1 MRYHHFYEIPDLPI
15 DAFKH
20 IGDRKIRPQGGGSI
34 PVVSDVI
41 DGAGDLI
48 NQGAKAVETQVVAP
62 VANAIDNTIKGIEQD
77 PLGSAAKIATAI
89 YAPAYLPAVVAADA
103 VAKGAPL
110 DKALEQAA
118 ITYAGQTAGSYVNS
132 AVDSAGAANT
142 YDTNLGSQQS
152 NMLAAQESG
161 MGTAG
166 DVAGNVAGSAASS
179 IVRGQDALTAL
190 KNSGVSA
197 GTTAV
202 TAEIPGFS
210 DLSPSAQKAVNVVV
224 ASTLQGGDPSQA
236 LVTSAINS
244 GIAEARNQVNAP
256 PAGALPGGTQVAST
270 DGGLPTVSVSGSP
283 IYAESSTANTVKA
296 PFGFDLM
303 PATLSD
309 QRPEGAYYDQFQN
322 AWFMPNQDAQNLQTQ
337 LQNQTTSD
345 PLTAQE
351 APSGDVNVTNA
362 PTGGLP
368 TAPVV
373 DAATSTVTPSTL
385 DTVAQTNQAALNA
398 AIQSNNPDLVS
409 AVVNNNTPVITALA
423 GGDVTTATNLVGG
436 SSNVPA
442 PPEVNQNQTAVSD
455 TKPPVS
461 EIPEIVVTAPRP
473 DPYTGDIQL
482 DLSGSPTTTGVSGT
496 GQQTT
501 GPLTNL
507 ASTPVQTSSSSVL
520 PTAAAAAAAAAG
532 ANQMGTTGTS
542 DVQLDYTPHFV
553 KGSQINLVG
562 APTFEPTYITPQQMQ
577 MQAPSP
583 YTPGMMGYAE
593 GSSVSMQPQF
603 TRGRAQFLQGLM
615 TPMTR
620 PQVGHM
626 QFQRHSEG
634 HSVDGGEHVP
644 EFYSE
649 GGLKSID
656 HTYVT
661 GDGDGTSDS
670 IPAMLA
676 NGEFV
681 IPADVVASLGNG
693 SNESG
698 ASVLDQFMKA
708 IREHK
713 RDAHPDHLPP
723 DSKGPLAYLQE
734 AQKKVK

>member
-1 MRYHHFYEIPDLPI
+1 MRYHRFYEIPDLPI
-15 DAFKH
+15 NAFKH
-20 IGDRKIRPQGGGSI
+20 VGDRKIRPQGGGDI

-41 DGAGDLI
+41 DAGGSLI
-48 NQGAKAVETQVVAP
+48 NSAANTVTTQVVAP

-89 YAPAYLPAVVAADA
+89 VAPEYLPAVVAADA
-103 VAKGAPL
+103 VAKGAPI

-152 NMLAAQESG
+152 NMLAAQDSG
-161 MGTAG
+161 MGTVG
-166 DVAGNVAGSAASS
+166 DVAGNVAGGAASS
-179 IVRGQDALTAL
+179 MVRGQDALTAL

-256 PAGALPGGTQVAST
+256 TAAGALPGGTQVAST
-270 DGGLPTVSVSGSP
+270 DGGLPTVEMSGSP
-283 IYAESSTANTVKA
+283 IYAESSSANSVKA

-303 PATLSD
+303 PASLSD

-322 AWFMPNQDAQNLQTQ
+322 AWFMPNQDTQNLQSQ
-337 LQNQTTSD
+337 LQNQTTTSGALPTTDSILSD
-345 PLTAQE
+345 NPILPTQQTTSGPLTTQGGS
-351 APSGDVNVTNA
+351 SGNINGT
-362 PTGGLP
+362 P
-368 TAPVV
+368 TA
-373 DAATSTVTPSTL
+373 APSTL
-385 DTVAQTNQAALNA
+385 DTVAQTNQAALDA
-398 AIQSNNPDLVS
+398 ANKSNNPDLIK
-409 AVVNNNTPVITALA
+409 AVNNNNTAVIAALA
-423 GGDVTTATNLVGG
+423 AGNVAAATNLIGG
-436 SSNVPA
+436 ATNVPA
-442 PPEVNQNQTAVSD
+442 ASAASPNQTA
-455 TKPPVS
+455 
-461 EIPEIVVTAPRP
+461 
-473 DPYTGDIQL
+473 GDN
-482 DLSGSPTTTGVSGT
+482 T
-496 GQQTT
+496 
-501 GPLTNL
+501 
-507 ASTPVQTSSSSVL
+507 
-520 PTAAAAAAAAAG
+520 
-532 ANQMGTTGTS
+532 MGTSG
-542 DVQLDYTPHFV
+542 VQLDYTPHFV
-553 KGSQINLVG
+553 KGTPISLVG
-562 APTFEPTYITPQQMQ
+562 EPKFETSYISPQQMQ

-626 QFQRHSEG
+626 QFQRHSDGHSVEALGNTAFPQLDAHPYEPHSEG

-698 ASVLDQFMKA
+698 ASVLDQFMKV

>member
-1 MRYHHFYEIPDLPI
+1 MRYHRFYEIPDLPI
-15 DAFKH
+15 DAFRH
-20 IGDRKIRPQGGGSI
+20 VGDRKIRPQGGGSI
-34 PVVSDVI
+34 PVVSDIV
-41 DGAGDLI
+41 DGAGSLI

-62 VANAIDNTIKGIEQD
+62 VAKALDNTIKGIEQD
-77 PLGSAAKIATAI
+77 PLGSAAKIATAV
-89 YAPAYLPAVVAADA
+89 YAPMYLPAVVAADA

-118 ITYAGQTAGSYVNS
+118 ITYAAQGVGNYVNN

-142 YDTNLGSQQS
+142 YGTDVGSQQS

-161 MGTAG
+161 MGTVG
-166 DVAGNVAGSAASS
+166 DVAGNVAGGAASS
-179 IVRGQDALTAL
+179 MVRGQDALTAL

-210 DLSPSAQKAVNVVV
+210 DLPPSAQKAVNVVV

-256 PAGALPGGTQVAST
+256 AAVTPPGGTQVAST
-270 DGGLPTVSVSGSP
+270 DGGLPTVEMSGSP
-283 IYAESSTANTVKA
+283 IYAESSSANSVKA

-303 PATLSD
+303 PASLSD
-309 QRPEGAYYDQFQN
+309 SRPAGAYYDQFQN
-322 AWFMPNQDAQNLQTQ
+322 AWFMPNQDTQNLQTQ
-337 LQNQTTSD
+337 LQDQT
-345 PLTAQE
+345 
-351 APSGDVNVTNA
+351 
-362 PTGGLP
+362 PTGGLDTITP
-368 TAPVV
+368 TVSNTTTDNILSDSPIIPTQQTTGGPLTTQEGSSGNINGTSP
-373 DAATSTVTPSTL
+373 AAPSTL
-385 DTVAQTNQAALNA
+385 DTVAQTNQAALDA
-398 AIQSNNPDLVS
+398 ANKSNNPDLIK
-409 AVVNNNTPVITALA
+409 AVNNNNTAVIAALA
-423 GGDVTTATNLVGG
+423 AGNVAAATNLIGG
-436 SSNVPA
+436 ATNVPA
-442 PPEVNQNQTAVSD
+442 ASAASPNQTA
-455 TKPPVS
+455 
-461 EIPEIVVTAPRP
+461 
-473 DPYTGDIQL
+473 GDN
-482 DLSGSPTTTGVSGT
+482 T
-496 GQQTT
+496 
-501 GPLTNL
+501 
-507 ASTPVQTSSSSVL
+507 
-520 PTAAAAAAAAAG
+520 
-532 ANQMGTTGTS
+532 MGTSG
-542 DVQLDYTPHFV
+542 VQLDYTPHFV

-562 APTFEPTYITPQQMQ
+562 DPTFEPTYITPQQMQ

-583 YTPGMMGYAE
+583 YTSGMMGYAE
-593 GSSVSMQPQF
+593 GSSVNMQPQI

-615 TPMTR
+615 SPMMR

-626 QFQRHSEG
+626 PFEHHSEGYGVGALGNTAMPQTDAHPYEPHSEG
-634 HSVDGGEHVP
+634 HSVDGAEHVP

-649 GGLKSID
+649 GGLKSMD

-734 AQKKVK
+734 AQKKV